1 MIFFSHYSHIDYPE
15 DTTGMDILR
24 EMTKGG
30 SCPSDYEE
38 ICRLWK
44 LWDETDKKETHDKE
58 EELNTSQMTPT
69 KEILSQGGNSLV
81 KRGGI

>member
-1 MIFFSHYSHIDYPE
+1 MYDISCHYSHNDYPE
-15 DTTGMDILR
+15 GTTGMDILQ

-44 LWDETDKKETHDKE
+44 LWDETDKQETHE
-58 EELNTSQMTPT
+58 REELNRSQITPAEDT
-69 KEILSQGGNSLV
+69 LLQGGNSHDSN
-81 KRGGI
+81 